1 MSAMRSLSS
10 SEVTLCPPHSATRTS
25 PDRRSSTRGRLSF
38 LLSHVMSLQL
48 EFPPGGAVPPGFGAA
63 RWFDLDAADMLDET
77 FDHWGDSPFA
87 VLRGAGA
94 IRDKF
99 EALLAC
105 YLFAHDGSRAIELHV
120 LEGLFAPFVFVSD
133 EIYMSDPQPEFG
145 HAAIDPAFLFGV
157 FERLTTLGLDTSAA
171 SDAAVRARLAKARQD
186 FASDFADDDRFRVK
200 LIHFVPLEGVYDG
213 GGSPFLY
220 GRPAGDALAPGARW
234 LAELHIITLADDAE
248 SLSPF
253 GDLALLAGGRAS
265 LTAKRGANGRF
276 RTVGDRLAQAAATAN
291 SVAVG
296 PVETR
301 GADVAFFLAAR
312 PWPIPLLGGVPT
324 AMRAVRDPDDRR
336 RFFDGE
342 LAARGA
348 VVRERF
354 PTVLTHCPTLAAVLT
369 AAPAYEQYDGACCLM
384 RAFAPSLEAHTL
396 GAYVMLDAQLAGPW
410 RGVTDRGATASE
422 RIAQL
427 LAVRESAVAV
437 RSAPPPAP
445 AAPAAPGAAHSGDFV
460 SCFSPIYDRQ
470 LAAFL
475 TSDVVVSPLVLA
487 GPAPAQGNPDDR
499 PADLKESGLLTG
511 LTYGPQGG
519 ADPVAALQACF
530 ERREIVLTQF
540 CSSAATTAP
549 AKPRVSHPLWDI
561 LARHRLS
568 LASYVSHMLAT
579 DDTGT
584 ADEFLNGWT
593 INKVTLAKAVTGRW
607 AEIDFEVELQQPM
620 EQWAERAQLGVVPD
634 PVTKCVDPRRQWR
647 GARRRQLVH
656 IGERLIGALGF
667 LRRQDDGPLAFTEHV
682 ISFLDDGT
690 EDAENQD
697 VNYATEMLHEMW
709 KSAGQH
715 YVAWLQAGGTFPPL
729 SLPSD
734 RCFDLLAEAK
744 AARLERRRLF
754 RAYPNM
760 RHAMRPSPIPPPPPP
775 PRAPPAAPTSLLPAA
790 PPAPPL
796 PPSPR
801 ALKRQRRD
809 ARRAAATAESLG
821 APAPAPSPNTQF
833 APSPP
838 GPPSPNPR
846 QPSPQPRRQPLA
858 PGELADQGTVADGI
872 CTLIFTPANGTGA
885 RTTSWRV
892 DECAASLGIDPSAV
906 CWPKVIVS
914 AQARV
919 PSAQADHAMAR
930 CKHIGQPGH
939 EHDGSAAHVV
949 PAGLT
954 SSVLASFRNP

>member
-1 MSAMRSLSS
+1 MSVN
-10 SEVTLCPPHSATRTS
+10 EVTLCPPHSATRTS

-105 YLFAHDGSRAIELHV
+105 FLFAHDGSRAIELHV

-253 GDLALLAGGRAS
+253 ADLALLAGGRAS

-276 RTVGDRLAQAAATAN
+276 RAVGDRLAQAAATAN

-354 PTVLTHCPTLAAVLT
+354 ATVLTHCPTLAAVLT

-396 GAYVMLDAQLAGPW
+396 GAYIMLDAQLAGPW

-427 LAVRESAVAV
+427 L
-437 RSAPPPAP
+437 
-445 AAPAAPGAAHSGDFV
+445 D
-460 SCFSPIYDRQ
+460 
-470 LAAFL
+470 
-475 TSDVVVSPLVLA
+475 T
-487 GPAPAQGNPDDR
+487 
-499 PADLKESGLLTG
+499 
-511 LTYGPQGG
+511 
-519 ADPVAALQACF
+519 
-530 ERREIVLTQF
+530 
-540 CSSAATTAP
+540 
-549 AKPRVSHPLWDI
+549 
-561 LARHRLS
+561 ARHRSTPL
-568 LASYVSHMLAT
+568 
-579 DDTGT
+579 DTARHRSTPLDT
-584 ADEFLNGWT
+584 A
-593 INKVTLAKAVTGRW
+593 
-607 AEIDFEVELQQPM
+607 
-620 EQWAERAQLGVVPD
+620 
-634 PVTKCVDPRRQWR
+634 
-647 GARRRQLVH
+647 
-656 IGERLIGALGF
+656 
-667 LRRQDDGPLAFTEHV
+667 
-682 ISFLDDGT
+682 
-690 EDAENQD
+690 
-697 VNYATEMLHEMW
+697 
-709 KSAGQH
+709 
-715 YVAWLQAGGTFPPL
+715 
-729 SLPSD
+729 
-734 RCFDLLAEAK
+734 
-744 AARLERRRLF
+744 
-754 RAYPNM
+754 
-760 RHAMRPSPIPPPPPP
+760 RH
-775 PRAPPAAPTSLLPAA
+775 L
-790 PPAPPL
+790 
-796 PPSPR
+796 
-801 ALKRQRRD
+801 
-809 ARRAAATAESLG
+809 
-821 APAPAPSPNTQF
+821 
-833 APSPP
+833 
-838 GPPSPNPR
+838 
-846 QPSPQPRRQPLA
+846 
-858 PGELADQGTVADGI
+858 
-872 CTLIFTPANGTGA
+872 
-885 RTTSWRV
+885 
-892 DECAASLGIDPSAV
+892 
-906 CWPKVIVS
+906 
-914 AQARV
+914 
-919 PSAQADHAMAR
+919 
-930 CKHIGQPGH
+930 
-939 EHDGSAAHVV
+939 
-949 PAGLT
+949 
-954 SSVLASFRNP
+954 

>member
-1 MSAMRSLSS
+1 
-10 SEVTLCPPHSATRTS
+10 
-25 PDRRSSTRGRLSF
+25 
-38 LLSHVMSLQL
+38 MSLQL

-253 GDLALLAGGRAS
+253 ADLALLAGGRAS

-487 GPAPAQGNPDDR
+487 GPEPAQGAPDER
-499 PADLKESGLLTG
+499 HADLKESGLLTG
-511 LTYGPQGG
+511 LTYGAQGG

-530 ERREIVLTQF
+530 DRREIILTQF
-540 CSSAATTAP
+540 CSSAATSAP

-568 LASYVSHMLAT
+568 LASYVSRMLAT
-579 DDTGT
+579 DDAGT

-634 PVTKCVDPRRQWR
+634 PVTKCADPRRQWR

-667 LRRQDDGPLAFTEHV
+667 MRRQDDGPLEFTEHV
-682 ISFLDDGT
+682 ISFLDSGS
-690 EDAENQD
+690 EDAEVQD

-709 KSAGQH
+709 KSAGKH
-715 YVAWLQAGGTFPPL
+715 YVSWLEAGGTFPPF
-729 SLPSD
+729 SQPSD
-734 RCFDLLAEAK
+734 RCFDLLAEAR

-754 RAYPNM
+754 RAYPSM
-760 RHAMRPSPIPPPPPP
+760 RHAMRPPPIPPPTPP
-775 PRAPPAAPTSLLPAA
+775 PRAPPAAPTAALPGAPLAPPPPPSPRSAKRARRDARNAAAALGSPGA
-790 PPAPPL
+790 PPAPTPH
-796 PPSPR
+796 
-801 ALKRQRRD
+801 
-809 ARRAAATAESLG
+809 
-821 APAPAPSPNTQF
+821 TQF

-838 GPPSPNPR
+838 GPPGPPSPNR
-846 QPSPQPRRQPLA
+846 PRRETLA
-858 PGELADQGTVADGI
+858 PGQLADQGTVADGV
-872 CTLIFTPANGTGA
+872 CTLTFTPANGTGA
-885 RTTSWRV
+885 RTSSWRV
-892 DECAASLGIDPSAV
+892 DECAASLGIDPSTV

-930 CKHIGQPGH
+930 CKHVGQPGH